1 MGLLTSY
8 GSNNRVVYNDKVV
21 TYSKQ
26 RIYGTWTYR
35 PALNIEQTYYWV
47 WEYHR
52 YCSKSY
58 MYVGMDLA
66 TAQSCAQAMITKYTR
81 STKVSDWQAE
91 GQNAGTFQD
100 VDGGTVC
107 MADISIQQQVGHM
120 YSVIVNVRE
129 DDVRLRTFSTTPSSL
144 FTTENQRDYDTN

>member
-1 MGLLTSY
+1 
-8 GSNNRVVYNDKVV
+8 
-21 TYSKQ
+21 
-26 RIYGTWTYR
+26 
-35 PALNIEQTYYWV
+35 
-47 WEYHR
+47 
-52 YCSKSY
+52 

-66 TAQSCAQAMITKYTR
+66 TAQSCAEAMITKYTR

-120 YSVIVNVRE
+120 YSVVVNVRE
-129 DDVRLRTFSTTPSSL
+129 DDVRLRTFSTTPSNL
-144 FTTENQRDYDTN
+144 FSTENNRDYDT

>member
-8 GSNNRVVYNDKVV
+8 GANNRVVFNDKVV

-26 RIYGTWTYR
+26 RIYGNWTYLS
-35 PALNIEQTYYWV
+35 ALNILTTLYWV

-52 YCSKSY
+52 YCTKSY

-66 TAQSCAQAMITKYTR
+66 TAQSCAAAMITKYTR
-81 STKVSDWQAE
+81 SIKISEWQD
-91 GQNAGTFQD
+91 GGGNAGTFQD
-100 VDGGTVC
+100 VNGGSIC
-107 MADISIQQQVGHM
+107 MADICIQQQEGHM

-129 DDVRLRTFSTTPSSL
+129 DDVRLRTYSTDPSSL
-144 FTTENQRDYDTN
+144 FSSENQRDYDT

>member
-8 GSNNRVVYNDKVV
+8 GANNRVVFNDKVV

-26 RIYGTWTYR
+26 RIYGTWTFR

-81 STKVSDWQAE
+81 TTKVSDWQAE

-107 MADISIQQQVGHM
+107 MADISI
-120 YSVIVNVRE
+120 
-129 DDVRLRTFSTTPSSL
+129 
-144 FTTENQRDYDTN
+144 

>member
-47 WEYHR
+47 WAYHR

-66 TAQSCAQAMITKYTR
+66 TA
-81 STKVSDWQAE
+81 
-91 GQNAGTFQD
+91 
-100 VDGGTVC
+100 
-107 MADISIQQQVGHM
+107 
-120 YSVIVNVRE
+120 
-129 DDVRLRTFSTTPSSL
+129 
-144 FTTENQRDYDTN
+144 